1 MRKTVTS
8 RLVDLANI
16 ASGKARTDIG
26 YLVYSRL
33 NFDRDTPRIY
43 FVATDWGGLMYSDL
57 NRDTP
62 QRTCNALRGHI
73 MKTHAEKALTL

>member
-16 ASGKARTDIG
+16 ASGKSSTDIG

-33 NFDRDTPRIY
+33 SFDRDAPRVY
-43 FVATDWGGLMYSDL
+43 VVATDWGGLMYSDL
-57 NRDTP
+57 NRGTP
-62 QRTCNALRGHI
+62 QKTCNALRGHI
-73 MKTHAEKALTL
+73 MKIHAEKES